1 MAHRR
6 FPLLLTMTFVWQ
18 TAALLIVVMPT
29 VTMAA
34 AVEDSGLHAGA
45 ATVNITP
52 PLGEPIVGGF
62 HPYPATHVHDELHAR
77 CLVLDD
83 GSTKLAIVVCDLLG
97 IHRSVSDEARRLI
110 KAETGIPGE
119 NVLISATHTHS
130 ATTALGGAGNE
141 RFDPELD
148 QLSPYQ
154 AFVVRRI
161 ADGVRRATNLLRPAE
176 LAAGTIDIPE
186 HVFNRRWFMRPG
198 SMPENPFGLNDDL
211 VKMNPPAGSPNLD
224 RPAGPVDPTVSV
236 LAIREPDGRPL
247 SIFAAY
253 SLHYV
258 GGVGSGH
265 VSADYFGI
273 VCDEL
278 ARLADG
284 ERTDP
289 PFVALLANGTSGDIN
304 NINFRTPR
312 HSQKPYEQMRAV
324 AVDVAAKIHAAV
336 AGLTFSRQVPLA
348 ARYRELP
355 VRSRQPTEKER
366 AWADA
371 TLEKPATP
379 DAKKTLAEIYA
390 GRVKA
395 LAKQPETLA
404 VPLQVL
410 AIGPALIGTMPCE
423 VFCEIGLEFRRRS
436 GGSPGFLVSIA
447 HGYLGYLPTPRQHEL
462 GGYETWPGTN
472 RLEKK
477 ASENMLAALLEM
489 CGDVS
494 KTAAA
499 PSPAKSLSRL
509 QVAPGLRVELVA
521 AEPEVIDPVA
531 LAFDER
537 GRLWVAEMRDYPT
550 GPLNGEPPRSRIKVL
565 EDRDADGRYECA
577 TLFADELTFCN
588 GLQPWRGG
596 VIATC
601 GGRVAWLAD
610 TDGDGRADH
619 DETLFTGFAEQNSQ
633 LRANHPTLGIDG
645 MVYVANGLRG
655 GQVSAA
661 DTRWRQPG
669 ADASRPLDIRGRDF
683 RFDPRGVHG
692 EFPAGVFGTYETVT
706 GHGQFGLTFDDFGTR
721 FVCSNRNP
729 CIQVVLE
736 EHDLARNPGF
746 GLSASVHDV
755 APAGAESRLQPL
767 SAAWTTSNLHAG
779 QFTAA
784 CGVTIHRG
792 DGLSEDMRGDAFTCD
807 PTGNLVHRSRLR
819 RDGVVYT
826 TMADSQSEGGREFLA
841 SPEDW
846 FRPVAL
852 TDGPDGCLYVADMC
866 RAVIEHPDFMPDE
879 LKQRPDLRWGDT
891 QGRIWRIVPKSGMRR
906 TEAVHLADLSAGDLV
921 AQLDH
926 ANGWHRD
933 TAARLLLER
942 SDPATHAPLRRQA
955 QHGQHPAGRAQALHL
970 LARLGGLDSSTL
982 LAAADPASEAD
993 QAVRVTAIRL
1003 AGPRLSENT
1012 DLRRLVMAA
1021 AEDRSPLVRF
1031 EAALR
1036 LGDVAGHG
1044 HEDTERAIVRALAA
1058 VASRD
1063 FADHWTRAAIGT
1075 AVRGRAAA
1083 LLIAMLSDPVV
1094 PDMAAMLGDLGEIA
1108 ATGNEPLAEPLRA
1121 VASAMDAGH
1130 LPADVAIAIIDG
1142 IGRGLGRRRT
1152 SLASLAEDLPPDVD
1166 RGLAEIFAHG
1176 ATIAVDSSQVPH
1188 RRVRA
1193 IRALRHA
1200 GLAMAGPA
1208 LIPLAASAT
1217 DQDVRIASITTLAL
1231 WSDPAIDAALLDDI
1245 AAQTPAVRRAVLDA
1259 SCGQPSRA
1267 ARLIDAIDRGACSA
1281 TLLTPD
1287 HWKRLADCGD
1297 GRFRERAGAIR
1308 AAHEPADRRATIT
1321 DYQAALALPG
1331 DVGHGREV
1339 FVKHCAGCHRIGS
1352 LGVNVGPDIS
1362 DSRTQKPEQYLVHIL
1377 DPNRVVDSAFFAY
1390 TVVLTD
1396 GRVFTGLIAAEA
1408 GSSITLRLQDGKE
1421 MTIVR
1426 DEIETITSAGTS
1438 LMPVGLER
1446 SISVPDMADL
1456 IAFIKGWRYGENGL
1470 PPTESTARTSP

>member
-1 MAHRR
+1 MAGRR
-6 FPLLLTMTFVWQ
+6 CPLLLVATFIRSIATLFIAV
-18 TAALLIVVMPT
+18 TAP

-34 AVEDSGLHAGA
+34 SLEDAGLRAGA
-45 ATVNITP
+45 AAVNITP

-83 GSTKLAIVVCDLLG
+83 GSTKLALVVCDLLG

-110 KAETGIPGE
+110 MAETGIPVE

-141 RFDPELD
+141 RFNPELD

-154 AFVVRRI
+154 VFVVRRI

-176 LAAGTIDIPE
+176 LAVGTIDIPE

-198 SMPENPFGLNDDL
+198 SMPENPFGSNDDL

-224 RPAGPVDPTVSV
+224 RPAGPTDPTVSF
-236 LAIREPDGRPL
+236 LAIREPDGRPI

-258 GGVGSGH
+258 GGVSSGH

-312 HSQKPYEQMRAV
+312 PARKPYEQMQAV

-355 VRSRQPTEKER
+355 VRARQPTEKER
-366 AWADA
+366 AWAEA

-379 DAKKTLAEIYA
+379 DAKKTLSEIYA

-410 AIGPALIGTMPCE
+410 AIGPTLIGTMPCE

-447 HGYLGYLPTPRQHEL
+447 HGYLGYLPTPRQHDL

-472 RLEKK
+472 RLEKE
-477 ASENMLAALLEM
+477 ASENMLAALLDM
-489 CGDVS
+489 CSDIS

-499 PSPAKSLSRL
+499 PSPGESLSRL
-509 QVAPGLRVELVA
+509 QVAPGLWVELVA
-521 AEPEVIDPVA
+521 AEPEVVDPVA
-531 LAFDER
+531 LAFDEH

-550 GPLNGEPPRSRIKVL
+550 GPMHGEPPLSRIKIL
-565 EDRDADGRYECA
+565 EDRDADGRYEQA
-577 TLFADELTFCN
+577 TLFADKLTFCN

-619 DETLFTGFAEQNSQ
+619 DETLFTGFTEQNSQ

-661 DTRWRQPG
+661 DTRWRHLG
-669 ADASRPLDIRGRDF
+669 KDAAQPLDIRGRDF

-692 EFPAGVFGTYETVT
+692 QFPDGVFGTYTTVT

-729 CIQVVLE
+729 CMQIVLE
-736 EHDLARNPGF
+736 EEDLARNPGF

-755 APAGAESRLQPL
+755 APAGAESRLHPL

-819 RDGVVYT
+819 RAGAVYAAT
-826 TMADSQSEGGREFLA
+826 ADSQDEGGLEFLA
-841 SPEDW
+841 SPDDW

-852 TDGPDGCLYVADMC
+852 ADGPDGCLYVADMC

-879 LKQRPDLRWGDT
+879 LKQRPDLRWGDA
-891 QGRIWRIVPKSGMRR
+891 QGRIWRIVPKARTRR
-906 TEAVHLADLSAGDLV
+906 TAAVHLADLSPVDLV

-926 ANGWHRD
+926 TNGWHRD
-933 TAARLLLER
+933 TAARLLLEQ

-955 QHGQHPAGRAQALHL
+955 RNGKHPAGRAQALHL

-982 LAAADPASEAD
+982 LSAADPTSEAHPT
-993 QAVRVTAIRL
+993 VRATAIRV
-1003 AGPRLSENT
+1003 AGPQLSVIP
-1012 DLRRLVMAA
+1012 DLRRLVMTA
-1021 AEDRSPLVRF
+1021 AEDQSPLVRF

-1036 LGDVAGHG
+1036 LGDIAGNADD
-1044 HEDTERAIVRALAA
+1044 EMERDVIRALAA

-1063 FADHWTRAAIGT
+1063 PADRWTRAAIGT

-1083 LLIAMLSDPVV
+1083 LLITLLSGRLA
-1094 PDMAAMLGDLGEIA
+1094 PDMTNILAELGEIA
-1108 ATGNEPLAEPLRA
+1108 AAGDESLAEPLHT
-1121 VASAMDAGH
+1121 VASAVEAGN
-1130 LPADVAIAIIDG
+1130 LSDDVALAIING

-1152 SLASLAEDLPPDVD
+1152 SLASLAEALPPDVG
-1166 RGLAEIFAHG
+1166 RGLAAIFAHG
-1176 ATIAVDSSQVPH
+1176 VTIAGESSRSTPE
-1188 RRVRA
+1188 RVQA
-1193 IRALRHA
+1193 IKTLRYSE
-1200 GLAMAGPA
+1200 LAVAGPT
-1208 LIPLAASAT
+1208 LIPLAASAS
-1217 DQDVRIASITTLAL
+1217 DQDIRIAAITTLAP
-1231 WSDPAIDAALLDDI
+1231 WADPVIDAALLDDI
-1245 AAQTPAVRRAVLDA
+1245 AAQTPRVRRAVLDA
-1259 SCGQPSRA
+1259 SCGQPTRA
-1267 ARLIDAIDRGACSA
+1267 LRLIDAIDRGDCSA
-1281 TLLTPD
+1281 ALLTPD
-1287 HWKRLADCGD
+1287 HWKQLAGCGD
-1297 GRFRERAGAIR
+1297 GRFRERVATIR
-1308 AAHEPADRRATIT
+1308 AAYQPADREATIAG
-1321 DYQAALALPG
+1321 YQAALALPG
-1331 DVGHGREV
+1331 DVGRGCDV
-1339 FVKHCAGCHRIGS
+1339 FAKHCASCHRIGNV
-1352 LGVNVGPDIS
+1352 GVNVGPDIS

-1377 DPNRVVDSAFFAY
+1377 DPNRVIDSAFFAY

-1396 GRVFTGLIAAEA
+1396 GRVLTGLITAEA

-1421 MTIVR
+1421 MTLGR

-1438 LMPVGLER
+1438 LMPDGLER
-1446 SISVPDMADL
+1446 SISVADMADL